1 MIDGWKPEPATG
13 LIQLGAPSLKSPI
26 GRRAKGSP
34 EPAAPLGSWWQ
45 RSNRVGRGTGR
56 GARINVGDKR
66 GDLHSS
72 PLSGQSGS
80 QCEDVVNDDVGRTL
94 VDKRL
99 GLLGGPKNSLVWL
112 ERRLPGGE
120 DGVFGRGRKCQPLT
134 SHNLLPL
141 PSRLQ
146 SHLVAGCAQRTAKRD
161 HREGVARV
169 AEGAEQQAHWA
180 SVCRQLGN

>member
-1 MIDGWKPEPATG
+1 
-13 LIQLGAPSLKSPI
+13 
-26 GRRAKGSP
+26 
-34 EPAAPLGSWWQ
+34 
-45 RSNRVGRGTGR
+45 
-56 GARINVGDKR
+56 VGDKR
-66 GDLHSS
+66 RDLYTG